1 MLEKLQKS
9 LNFKR
14 DFMVENGYEP
24 SIAELAESVD
34 MTAKDYATLVSRTN
48 THKSLDELATL
59 DGSPLLDLVPDES
72 ESNQILEEV
81 DKSVTYEQLN
91 LAFFRLTDSERDIV
105 SAVYGLRDGISVS
118 RKEMGLRRGVTR
130 EAIRQR
136 EVRGLIKLRIELAK
150 KVEDR
155 VPA

>member
-1 MLEKLQKS
+1 
-9 LNFKR
+9 
-14 DFMVENGYEP
+14 
-24 SIAELAESVD
+24 

-48 THKSLDELATL
+48 THKSLDELASV

-91 LAFFRLTDSERDIV
+91 LAFFRLNDCERDIV
-105 SAVYGLRDGISVS
+105 SSVYGLRDGISVS

-136 EVRGLIKLRIELAK
+136 EMRGLMKLRLELTE

-155 VPA
+155 VAA